1 MKVLGVDSFILG
13 TRKLWRIFPIKQ
25 KCHTTAAFLENQN
38 YPIYSS
44 LDIFLP
50 MCSRPGLQGHSTMDY
65 QKNCLVLNIFIMR
78 MVWKKAAVIFNFCLI
93 GNIHHNFL
101 VPRMIESA
109 PKTFM
114 PIQTPD
120 LDRVLCS
127 VSQIYGGDFGKFC
140 GLLRIYELYWPFPV
154 SGT

>member
-1 MKVLGVDSFILG
+1 MWPNSTKHTLSRSGVWIGMKVLGADSFILG

-25 KCHTTAAFLENQN
+25 KCHTTAAFWDNQN
-38 YPIYSS
+38 YSIYSS

-50 MCSRPGLQGHSTMDY
+50 MCSRPGLQGNITMDY
-65 QKNCLVLNIFIMR
+65 QKNCLVLNIFIAC

-93 GNIHHNFL
+93 GNIHHSFL

-120 LDRVLCS
+120 LDRVICKLCM
-127 VSQIYGGDFGKFC
+127 
-140 GLLRIYELYWPFPV
+140 LLWPNSP
-154 SGT
+154 